1 MWSFV
6 STWPFSRQTAEIGA
20 EVLKNGGKA
29 MDAVIE
35 GIHRVE
41 SDPNVDCVGK
51 GGFLNEKG
59 ELALD
64 AAVMDGDTLKT
75 GAVCAVRGFEN
86 PVDIARAL
94 MDNTRHSILV
104 GTGAEEFARKMGIPE
119 SAMEDL
125 ITETARENW
134 RQAAGIGH
142 DTIGAIALDEN
153 GSMAVATSTS
163 GANMKLCGRVGDSPI
178 IGSGFYVESGVGG
191 ACATGWGEDIMRTCC
206 SYRCVS
212 LMADGMSPAEA
223 VAKVVRTAHETI
235 VRHGGRPDCIAL
247 VCMNAKGEC
256 AAACNHREFSY
267 VYVWEG
273 MNAPLV
279 IEKEPVIDKDAGDKF
294 IDGVVGYER

>member
-6 STWPFSRQTAEIGA
+6 STWIFSKQAAEAGA
-20 EVLKNGGKA
+20 EVLKNGGTA
-29 MDAVIE
+29 MDAVVE

-41 SDPNVDCVGK
+41 SDPAVDCVGR

-75 GAVCAVRGFEN
+75 GAVCAVRGFEH
-86 PVDIARAL
+86 PVDIARAV
-94 MDNTRHSILV
+94 MEKTRHNILV
-104 GTGAEEFARKMGIPE
+104 GEGAGEFARKMGIPE

-125 ITETARENW
+125 ITETARMNW
-134 RQAAGIGH
+134 REAAAVGH
-142 DTIGAIALDEN
+142 DTIGAIALDEH

-178 IGSGFYVESGVGG
+178 IGSGFYVDSAVGG
-191 ACATGWGEDIMRTCC
+191 AAATGWGEDIMRTCC

-212 LMADGMSPAEA
+212 LMEAGMSPQEA
-223 VAKVVRTAHETI
+223 VTTVVRTAHESI
-235 VRHGGRPDCIAL
+235 VRHGGKPDCIAL

-256 AAACNHREFSY
+256 AAACNHREFIY
-267 VYVWEG
+267 VYVRDG
-273 MNAPLV
+273 MDAPV
-279 IEKEPVIDKDAGDKF
+279 VQEKEPVIDKDAGTKF
-294 IDGVVGYER
+294 IDGVIGYER

>member
-1 MWSFV
+1 MWSFI
-6 STWPFSRQTAEIGA
+6 STWAFSRQAAEAGA
-20 EVLKNGGKA
+20 ALLKSGGRA

-41 SDPNVDCVGK
+41 SDPEVDCVGR

-75 GAVCAVRGFEN
+75 GAVCAVRGFEH

-94 MDNTRHSILV
+94 MDKTRHSILV
-104 GTGAEEFARKMGIPE
+104 GEGAEIFARKMGIPE

-134 RQAAGIGH
+134 RKAAGIGH
-142 DTIGAIALDEN
+142 DTIGAIALDEH

-178 IGSGFYVESGVGG
+178 IGSGFYAESGVGG

-206 SYRCVS
+206 SFRCVS
-212 LMADGMSPAEA
+212 LMAAGMSPEEA
-223 VAKVVRTAHETI
+223 VTTVVRTAHETI
-235 VRHGGRPDCIAL
+235 IRHGGKPDCIAL

-267 VYVWEG
+267 AYIQEG

-279 IEKEPVIDKDAGDKF
+279 LEKEPVLDKDAGNTF
-294 IDGVVGYER
+294 IDGVAGYER